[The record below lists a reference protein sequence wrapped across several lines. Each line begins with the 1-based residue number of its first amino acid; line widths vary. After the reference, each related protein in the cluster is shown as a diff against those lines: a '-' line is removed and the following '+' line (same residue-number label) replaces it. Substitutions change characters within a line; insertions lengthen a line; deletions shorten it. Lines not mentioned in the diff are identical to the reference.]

1 MTSSSVSESCCT
13 TTLCSCEDWLTAF
26 CDYQVIT
33 LSYCGETTQFEKSR
47 SKSIRMQAVNPEAG
61 VHPSD
66 RVFRV
71 SMLEQTVEV
80 GIGAVITDASG
91 TEWVVYAV
99 EDLAAFCVKVLYGR
113 SVAAC
118 FQLLENIDVL
128 EPECKD
134 CDDCEEN
141 RTYNRVGRV
150 KGKIIAA
157 SGSLSSRNDSSDL
170 VYTWTGDLVRWPLT
184 GKPASKHR
192 LRTREGSFRITQ
204 VIDNGPYVPFRVTLE
219 KEDADCT
226 VRRQS

>member
-13 TTLCSCEDWLTAF
+13 TTLCGCEDWLTAF

-33 LSYCGETTQFEKSR
+33 FAYCGETTQFERAR
-47 SKSIRMQAVNPEAG
+47 SKSIRMQAVNPDAG

-80 GIGAVITDASG
+80 GIGGVITDDAG

-141 RTYNRVGRV
+141 RTYNRVGRI
-150 KGKIIAA
+150 KGKIIAT

-170 VYTWTGDLVRWPLT
+170 VYTYTGDLVRWPLA

-204 VIDNGPYVPFRVTLE
+204 VIDNGIYVPFRVTLE

-226 VRRQS
+226 VRR

>member
-13 TTLCSCEDWLTAF
+13 TTLCGCEDWLTAF

-33 LSYCGETTQFEKSR
+33 FAYCGETTQFERAR
-47 SKSIRMQAVNPEAG
+47 SKSIRMQAVNPDAG

-80 GIGAVITDASG
+80 GIGGVITDDAG

-141 RTYNRVGRV
+141 RTYNRVGRI

-170 VYTWTGDLVRWPLT
+170 VYTYTGELVRWPLA

-204 VIDNGPYVPFRVTLE
+204 VIDNGIYVPFRVTLE

-226 VRRQS
+226 VRR